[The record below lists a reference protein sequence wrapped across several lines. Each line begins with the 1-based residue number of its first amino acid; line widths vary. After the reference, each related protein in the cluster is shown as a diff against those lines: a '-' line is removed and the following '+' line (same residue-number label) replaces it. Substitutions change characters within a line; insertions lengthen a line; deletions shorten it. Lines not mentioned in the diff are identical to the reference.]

1 LAKGIK
7 GRLEEREQKMV
18 ILNQEDP
25 GLFGFFGEYLYRDGW
40 LGKEE
45 VSRHADYIVLARLY
59 ACD

>member
-7 GRLEEREQKMV
+7 GRLEEGEQKMV

-25 GLFGFFGEYLYRDGW
+25 GLFSYFGEYLYRDGW

-45 VSRHADYIVLARLY
+45 VSRDADYIVLARLY